1 MKKKVLFFIES
12 LQCGGAEKSI
22 VSLLPTLDYT
32 RVDVEL
38 LLMQRGGIFEQY
50 VPKQVRIIDFK
61 QQVKPWLFW
70 IYQAIFSLRLRWNRL
85 IGRKEHGAESRWKT
99 MHRAYTPFKKHY
111 DVAIAYQ
118 QGFPTYYIID
128 KVSADKKCTWI
139 NADITQVGYKAP
151 FNRPF
156 YDRADVIVPV
166 SDRLKSILSTSEYV
180 PKEKLY
186 PIYDIVNPS
195 LIRSMAQE
203 PLSIKP
209 NDGLKIVTVG
219 RMAPLKGFDFAVETV
234 RILRERGLAFTWYFI
249 GDGTERSAIER
260 LIEKYHLRNNV
271 VLLGEQANPYPHVRA
286 CDIYVQTSRFEGF
299 GLTIAEAKILHK
311 PIVSTNF
318 PVVYDQITDGVNGLI
333 ANMNP
338 DSLAEQIMRLVTD
351 SKLRQAIVLHLQQEQ
366 NTTAEKE
373 SAKVNKLI
381 LNS

>member
-1 MKKKVLFFIES
+1 MKKQVLFFIES

-22 VSLLPTLDYT
+22 VSLLPILDYT

-99 MHRAYTPFKKHY
+99 MHRAYTPLKKHY

-128 KVSADKKCTWI
+128 MVSAAKKCTWI
-139 NADITQVGYKAP
+139 NADITQVGYKAA

-156 YDRADVIVPV
+156 YKKADVIVPV
-166 SDRLKSILSTSEYV
+166 SERLKDILYASDYV
-180 PKEKLY
+180 PKEKLF
-186 PIYDIVNPS
+186 PIYDIVNPI

-203 PLSIKP
+203 QPTTLL
-209 NDGLKIVTVG
+209 NDELKIITVG
-219 RMAPLKGFDFAVETV
+219 RLVHLKGYDLAVETA
-234 RILRERGLAFTWYFI
+234 RILQDRGLLFTWYLI
-249 GDGTERSAIER
+249 GDGAERTKIES
-260 LIEKYHLRNNV
+260 LIEKYNLDNV
-271 VLLGEQANPYPHVRA
+271 KLLGEQANPYPYMRE

-333 ANMNP
+333 ADLNP
-338 DSLAEQIMRLVTD
+338 DSLAEQILRLASHVE
-351 SKLRQAIVLHLQQEQ
+351 LRESIVRHLKQEQ
-366 NTTAEKE
+366 NNTTEME
-373 SAKVNKLI
+373 GAKVNELI
-381 LNS
+381 LKS